1 MPFPWKELN
10 RILSFLIDGLHFLFT
25 YLLQLILQICAMPRW
40 MLLIRIETLPL
51 VDFNSPWMFS
61 NAGHLNRTDG
71 HRVKLFEE
79 SVTFIAQL
87 QNEVRHH
94 GIHSWIIETYLDFFF
109 VLFCFFLYELQD
121 GSTGLIPPMDR
132 PWIIGNWRIPNK
144 HFPVIIGVSS
154 GILILLLTITILI
167 AWRCCRYQKLREKN
181 FGQLTFI

>member
-1 MPFPWKELN
+1 MKRTEPNPLISDWWT
-10 RILSFLIDGLHFLFT
+10 SFLIYLSTSIDTSNLCHATMNAANTNWNISIGRFQFT
-25 YLLQLILQICAMPRW
+25 VDVFQCRSLKPHRW
-40 MLLIRIETLPL
+40 TPSETLWR
-51 VDFNSPWMFS
+51 VGYFYCSTSERSKTPWDSF
-61 NAGHLNRTDG
+61 LNNWNLPR
-71 HRVKLFEE
+71 
-79 SVTFIAQL
+79 
-87 QNEVRHH
+87 
-94 GIHSWIIETYLDFFF
+94 FFF
-109 VLFCFFLYELQD
+109 CFCFCFFFLYELQD